1 MSCETL
7 ALGQVAVSFLHS
19 LSLKL
24 WLAPGLGVLLFLS
37 GTVNDPIWSNV
48 KCTQIP
54 Q

>member
-1 MSCETL
+1 ML
-7 ALGQVAVSFLHS
+7 ALGQVAISVLHS

-24 WLAPGLGVLLFLS
+24 WLAPGLSALLFLS

-48 KCTQIP
+48 ECTQIP